1 MNRKVLII
9 TNPGEKGDEYY
20 CSGVYVDSDNYN
32 NFFQSPMG
40 GYWSDSEI
48 LIIDKPT
55 KKRVE
60 QELNTLS
67 NMDFSIIVFCGH
79 GFYSSQSKSNILELN
94 MFERMDSLYLRN
106 NSNKRIIILDSCRE
120 VHPDYLTDSLQKSKM
135 FSASFDTLSK
145 LNAQDCK
152 RYYNETISECSKQ
165 TIIAYAADINE
176 LAGDSSSKGG
186 YYTSSLLKE
195 SRKWVDNNILSI
207 DLSSKYKTCSFP
219 ASHDLSIPSVQKL
232 SGGDQNPQIEKP
244 RIPTSEKYLPF
255 IIIA

>member
-1 MNRKVLII
+1 MNRKILII
-9 TNPGEKGDEYY
+9 TNPGEKGDEHY

-32 NFFQSPMG
+32 DFFKSPMG

-48 LIIDKPT
+48 LILDKPT
-55 KKRVE
+55 KLRVE
-60 QELNTLS
+60 QELNTLA
-67 NMDFSIIVFCGH
+67 NMDFSIIIFCGH
-79 GFYSSQSKSNILELN
+79 GFYSSHSESNILELKKS
-94 MFERMDSLYLRN
+94 ERIDSLDLRK

-120 VHPDYLTDSLQKSKM
+120 VHPEYLTDSIQKAKM
-135 FSASFDTLSK
+135 FSASFETLTK
-145 LNAQDCK
+145 LNPQDCK
-152 RYYNETISECSKQ
+152 RYYNETINECSKQ

-195 SRKWVDNNILSI
+195 SRKWVDNNISSV
-207 DLSSKYKTCSFP
+207 DLTSKYRTCSFP

-232 SGGDQNPQIEKP
+232 SGGEQNPQIEKP
-244 RIPTSEKYLPF
+244 RIPSGTKFLPF